1 MSPEHHPVHAVGPG
15 HSGGPALNDD
25 PDYWNSL
32 IPEKPAADFLDVT
45 PRALQKWRQ
54 KGGGPEYIR
63 ISSRCIRYTRL
74 MLKIFAD
81 ARRRRSTSDPG
92 QAA

>member
-1 MSPEHHPVHAVGPG
+1 MSPEHFPAHADSNPAT
-15 HSGGPALNDD
+15 GG

-32 IPEKPAADFLDVT
+32 IPEKPAADFLNVT

-54 KGGGPEYIR
+54 RGGGPEYIQ

-74 MLKIFAD
+74 MLKVFAD
-81 ARRRRSTSDPG
+81 ARRRCSTS
-92 QAA
+92 